1 MKKFIFTLTFLF
13 VSFVFAYSETNEEL
27 VETFMQRGT
36 YLKVKDDDES
46 FFVVKS
52 RILFMETEENKI
64 SYAFTDNDN
73 DAHENS
79 VNTKKVKVYL
89 DSYDN
94 LIILED

>member
-1 MKKFIFTLTFLF
+1 MKKIISILTLLFTTLI
-13 VSFVFAYSETNEEL
+13 FAYSETNEEL

-36 YLKVKDDDES
+36 YLKVKDDDEN

-64 SYAFTDNDN
+64 TYAFTDNDN

-89 DSYDN
+89 DSSDN
-94 LIILED
+94 LIILKD

>member
-1 MKKFIFTLTFLF
+1 MKKIIYVLTFLF
-13 VSFVFAYSETNEEL
+13 VGLVFAYSESNEEL

-36 YLKVKDDDES
+36 YLKVKDNDES

-52 RILFMETEENKI
+52 RILFMKTEETKI

-89 DSYDN
+89 NDFDN
-94 LIILED
+94 LIILKN